1 MPFYR
6 RQRKA
11 LKPTS
16 HRLRPVPS
24 IYVDHAATT
33 PLSPAAFKAITSQ
46 LQELGNP
53 SSLHTHGRATRK
65 ALEDAREVIAQ
76 QVSCLPSEVIFTAS
90 GTEANNIALK
100 GLWWNGKA
108 HGKKVVVV
116 SAVEHHAILDPAHW
130 LETHDGAE
138 GIQVPVDVHGVI
150 DLDFLKDLITKRADE
165 IAVVSIMHSNNETGV
180 IQPIQ
185 EVVAMAGKIPVHTDA
200 VQSFKKVPLSYKDLG
215 VTALTLSAHKVGGPL
230 GIGALILR
238 RAFEIPALLHG
249 GGQEREI
256 RSGTLNAPSIVAFS
270 AAATEMYPSAEVQ
283 TLRDNF
289 IKAIHQAIPDA
300 YVNGEAS
307 QRLPGIVNVTF
318 PGTQSD
324 TLLLLLDNA
333 HVSASTGSACSAGVH
348 EASHVLLAMGHTEA
362 TAQSSLRFSFGAA
375 STQAD
380 VDFVMSVLPDVI
392 STGRAAHLK

>member
-1 MPFYR
+1 M
-6 RQRKA
+6 
-11 LKPTS
+11 
-16 HRLRPVPS
+16 PS

-33 PLSPAAFKAITSQ
+33 PLSPAAFRAISSQ

-65 ALEDAREVIAQ
+65 SLEDARESIARE
-76 QVSCLPSEVIFTAS
+76 VESLASEVIFTAS

-100 GLWWNGKA
+100 GMWWNGKA
-108 HGKKVVVV
+108 HGKKVVVI
-116 SAVEHHAILDPAHW
+116 SAIEHHAILDPAHW
-130 LETHDGAE
+130 LETHEGAE
-138 GIQVPVDVHGVI
+138 VILVPVNVHGVI
-150 DLDFLKDLITKRADE
+150 DLDFLQELIVQRGHE
-165 IAVVSIMHSNNETGV
+165 IAVISIMHSNNETGV
-180 IQPIQ
+180 IQPIN
-185 EVVAMAGKIPVHTDA
+185 EVVAMAGDIPVHTDA

-238 RAFEIPALLHG
+238 RAYEIPALLHG

-270 AAATEMYPSAEVQ
+270 AAATEHYPSSDVQ

-289 IKAIHQAIPDA
+289 ISTLHAVIPDA

-348 EASHVLLAMGHTEA
+348 EASHVLLAMGHTEES
-362 TAQSSLRFSFGAA
+362 AQSSLRFSFGAA

-380 VDFVMSVLPDVI
+380 VDYVMSVLPGVI
-392 STGRAAHLK
+392 ATGRAAHTV

>member
-1 MPFYR
+1 M
-6 RQRKA
+6 
-11 LKPTS
+11 
-16 HRLRPVPS
+16 PS

-33 PLSPAAFKAITSQ
+33 PLSPAAFKAITFQ

-65 ALEDAREVIAQ
+65 ALEDAREAIARE
-76 QVSCLPSEVIFTAS
+76 VGSLPSEVIFTAS

-108 HGKKVVVV
+108 QGKTIVVI
-116 SAVEHHAILDPAHW
+116 SAIEHHAILDPAHW
-130 LETHDGAE
+130 LETHEGAE
-138 GIQVPVDVHGVI
+138 VILVPVDVHGVI
-150 DLDFLKDLITKRADE
+150 NLDFLNDLIAKRGDE
-165 IAVVSIMHSNNETGV
+165 IAVISIMHSNNETGV
-180 IQPIQ
+180 IQPIG
-185 EVVAMAGKIPVHTDA
+185 EVVSMAGDIPVHTDA
-200 VQSFKKVPLSYKDLG
+200 VQSFRKVPLSYKELE

-238 RAFEIPALLHG
+238 RAYEIPALLHG

-270 AAATEMYPSAEVQ
+270 AAASEQYPTSAVQ
-283 TLRDNF
+283 TLRNNF
-289 IKAIHQAIPDA
+289 INAVHDAIPDA

-307 QRLPGIVNVTF
+307 PRLPGIVNVTF

-392 STGRAAHLK
+392 STGRAAHSK

>member
-1 MPFYR
+1 M
-6 RQRKA
+6 
-11 LKPTS
+11 
-16 HRLRPVPS
+16 PS

-33 PLSPAAFKAITSQ
+33 PLSPAAFKAITDQ

-65 ALEDAREVIAQ
+65 SLEDARESIARE
-76 QVSCLPSEVIFTAS
+76 VGALPSEVIFTAS

-100 GLWWNGKA
+100 GLWWSGKA
-108 HGKKVVVV
+108 KGKSVVVI
-116 SAVEHHAILDPAHW
+116 SAIEHHAILDPAHW
-130 LETHDGAE
+130 LETHEGAE
-138 GIQVPVDVHGVI
+138 VVVVPVDVHGVI
-150 DLDFLKDLITKRADE
+150 ELEFLRNLVATRGDQ
-165 IAVVSIMHSNNETGV
+165 IAVISIMHSNNETGV
-180 IQPIQ
+180 LQPIE
-185 EVVAMAGKIPVHTDA
+185 EVVSIAGSIPVHTDA

-238 RAFEIPALLHG
+238 RAYEIPALLHG

-256 RSGTLNAPSIVAFS
+256 RSGTLNAPSIVAFC
-270 AAATEMYPSAEVQ
+270 AAATESYPAAAVT

-289 IKAIHQAIPDA
+289 IKALSAAIPDA
-300 YVNGEAS
+300 YINGGTSE
-307 QRLPGIVNVTF
+307 RLPGIVNVTF

-348 EASHVLLAMGHTEA
+348 EASHVLLAMGHTET

-380 VDFVMSVLPDVI
+380 VEFVMSVLPDVI
-392 STGRAAHLK
+392 ARGRAANKK

>member
-1 MPFYR
+1 M
-6 RQRKA
+6 
-11 LKPTS
+11 
-16 HRLRPVPS
+16 PS

-65 ALEDAREVIAQ
+65 SLEDAREAIARE
-76 QVSCLPSEVIFTAS
+76 VGSLASEVIFTAS

-108 HGKKVVVV
+108 QGKKVVVI
-116 SAVEHHAILDPAHW
+116 SAIEHHAILDPAHW
-130 LETHDGAE
+130 LETHEGAE
-138 GIQVPVDVHGVI
+138 VILVPVNVHGVI
-150 DLDFLKDLITKRADE
+150 DLEFLKDLIAGRGDE
-165 IAVVSIMHSNNETGV
+165 IAVISIMHSNNETGV
-180 IQPIQ
+180 VQPIR
-185 EVVAMAGKIPVHTDA
+185 EVVEMAADIPVHTDA

-238 RAFEIPALLHG
+238 RAYEIPALLHG

-270 AAATEMYPSAEVQ
+270 AAATEYYPSSNVQ
-283 TLRDNF
+283 SLRDNF
-289 IKAIHQAIPDA
+289 INALHTAIPDA

-348 EASHVLLAMGHTEA
+348 EASHVLLAMGHTEE

-380 VDFVMSVLPDVI
+380 VDYVMSVLPGVI
-392 STGRAAHLK
+392 ATGRAAHTV

>member
-1 MPFYR
+1 
-6 RQRKA
+6 
-11 LKPTS
+11 
-16 HRLRPVPS
+16 VPS

-65 ALEDAREVIAQ
+65 ALEDSREAIAREIG
-76 QVSCLPSEVIFTAS
+76 CLPSEVIFTAS

-108 HGKKVVVV
+108 HGKSIVVI
-116 SAVEHHAILDPAHW
+116 SAIEHHAILDPAQW
-130 LETHDGAE
+130 LESHEDAE
-138 GIQVPVDVHGVI
+138 VILVPVNVHGVI
-150 DLDFLKDLITKRADE
+150 DLEFLKDLIAQRGDQ
-165 IAVVSIMHSNNETGV
+165 IAVISIMHSNNETGV
-180 IQPIQ
+180 LQPIQ
-185 EVVAMAGKIPVHTDA
+185 KVVAMAGNIPVHTDA
-200 VQSFKKVPLSYKDLG
+200 VQSFKKVPISYKELG
-215 VTALTLSAHKVGGPL
+215 VTALTLSAHKIGGPL

-238 RAFEIPALLHG
+238 RAYEIPALLHG

-270 AAATEMYPSAEVQ
+270 AAANEKYPSADVEL
-283 TLRDNF
+283 LRDNF
-289 IKAIHQAIPDA
+289 IKALLSAIPDA
-300 YVNGEAS
+300 YINGGAS
-307 QRLPGIVNVTF
+307 HRLPGIVNVTF

-348 EASHVLLAMGHTEA
+348 EASHVLLAMGHNET
-362 TAQSSLRFSFGAA
+362 TAQSSLRFSFGAE

-380 VDFVMSVLPDVI
+380 VDFVMSVLPAVI
-392 STGRAAHLK
+392 STGRAANKK

>member
-1 MPFYR
+1 M
-6 RQRKA
+6 
-11 LKPTS
+11 
-16 HRLRPVPS
+16 PS

-65 ALEDAREVIAQ
+65 VLEDAREAIAREIG
-76 QVSCLPSEVIFTAS
+76 SLPSEVIFTAS

-108 HGKKVVVV
+108 QGKKVVVI
-116 SAVEHHAILDPAHW
+116 SAIEHHAILDPAQW
-130 LETHDGAE
+130 LENHEGAE
-138 GIQVPVDVHGVI
+138 VVIVPVDVHGVI
-150 DLDFLKDLITKRADE
+150 DLAFLKELIANRSHE
-165 IAVVSIMHSNNETGV
+165 IAVISIMHSNNETGV
-180 IQPIQ
+180 LQPIH
-185 EVVAMAGKIPVHTDA
+185 EVVTLAGEIPVHTDA

-238 RAFEIPALLHG
+238 RAYEIPALLHG

-270 AAATEMYPSAEVQ
+270 AAAQERYPSTDVEQ
-283 TLRDNF
+283 LRDNF
-289 IKAIHQAIPDA
+289 IQAVKAAIPDA
-300 YVNGEAS
+300 YINGESS

-324 TLLLLLDNA
+324 ILLLLLDNA
-333 HVSASTGSACSAGVH
+333 QVSASTGSACSAGVH

-362 TAQSSLRFSFGAA
+362 TALSSLRFSFGAA

-392 STGRAAHLK
+392 ATGRAAHIK

>member
-1 MPFYR
+1 M
-6 RQRKA
+6 
-11 LKPTS
+11 
-16 HRLRPVPS
+16 PS

-65 ALEDAREVIAQ
+65 ALEDAREAIAQ

-100 GLWWNGKA
+100 GLWWNGKV

-130 LETHDGAE
+130 LETHEGAE
-138 GIQVPVDVHGVI
+138 VIQVPVDVHGVI
-150 DLDFLKDLITKRADE
+150 NLDFLKDLIAKRSEE
-165 IAVVSIMHSNNETGV
+165 IAVISIMHSNNETGV

-238 RAFEIPALLHG
+238 RAYEIPALLHG

-270 AAATEMYPSAEVQ
+270 AAATEKYPSAEVQ
-283 TLRDNF
+283 NLRDNF
-289 IKAIHQAIPDA
+289 IKAVHHAIPDA

>member
-1 MPFYR
+1 M
-6 RQRKA
+6 
-11 LKPTS
+11 
-16 HRLRPVPS
+16 PS

-33 PLSPAAFKAITSQ
+33 PLSPAAFKAITDQ

-65 ALEDAREVIAQ
+65 SLEDARESIAIE
-76 QVSCLPSEVIFTAS
+76 VGALPSEVIFTAS

-108 HGKKVVVV
+108 KGKSVVVI
-116 SAVEHHAILDPAHW
+116 SAIEHHAILDPAHW
-130 LETHDGAE
+130 LETHEGAE
-138 GIQVPVDVHGVI
+138 VVVVPVNVHGVI
-150 DLDFLKDLITKRADE
+150 QLEFLRNLVDTRGE
-165 IAVVSIMHSNNETGV
+165 QIAVISIMHSNNETGV
-180 IQPIQ
+180 LQPIE
-185 EVVAMAGKIPVHTDA
+185 EVVSIAGDIPVHTDA
-200 VQSFKKVPLSYKDLG
+200 VQSFKKVPLSYKKLG

-238 RAFEIPALLHG
+238 RAYEIPALLHG

-256 RSGTLNAPSIVAFS
+256 RSGTLNAPSIVAFC
-270 AAATEMYPSAEVQ
+270 AAATETYPTAAVI
-283 TLRDNF
+283 TLRENF
-289 IKAIHQAIPDA
+289 IRALAAGIPDA
-300 YVNGEAS
+300 YINGGTS

-380 VDFVMSVLPDVI
+380 VEFVMSVLPDVI
-392 STGRAAHLK
+392 ARGRAANKK

>member
-1 MPFYR
+1 
-6 RQRKA
+6 
-11 LKPTS
+11 
-16 HRLRPVPS
+16 VPS

-33 PLSPAAFKAITSQ
+33 PLSPAAFRAISSQ

-65 ALEDAREVIAQ
+65 SLEDARETIAR
-76 QVSCLPSEVIFTAS
+76 QVGSLASEVIFTAS

-108 HGKKVVVV
+108 RGKKVVVI
-116 SAVEHHAILDPAHW
+116 SSIEHHAILDPAHW
-130 LETHDGAE
+130 LETHEGAE
-138 GIQVPVDVHGVI
+138 VILVPVSIHGVI
-150 DLDFLKDLITKRADE
+150 DLDFLQELIAQRGNE
-165 IAVVSIMHSNNETGV
+165 IAVISIMHSNNETGV
-180 IQPIQ
+180 IQPIDN
-185 EVVAMAGKIPVHTDA
+185 VVAMAGDIPVHTDA
-200 VQSFKKVPLSYKDLG
+200 VQSFKKVPLSYKELG

-238 RAFEIPALLHG
+238 RAYEIPALLHG

-256 RSGTLNAPSIVAFS
+256 RSGTLNAPSIVAF
-270 AAATEMYPSAEVQ
+270 AAASSEPYPSAAVQ
-283 TLRDNF
+283 ALRDNF
-289 IKAIHQAIPDA
+289 IQSLNTAIPDA
-300 YVNGEAS
+300 YINGGAS
-307 QRLPGIVNVTF
+307 ERLPGIVNVTF

-348 EASHVLLAMGHTEA
+348 EASHVLLAMGHNET
-362 TAQSSLRFSFGAA
+362 TAQSSLRFSFGAG

-380 VDFVMSVLPDVI
+380 VDFVMSVLPGVI
-392 STGRAAHLK
+392 ATGRAANNI

>member
-1 MPFYR
+1 
-6 RQRKA
+6 
-11 LKPTS
+11 
-16 HRLRPVPS
+16 VPS

-65 ALEDAREVIAQ
+65 SLEDAREAIARE
-76 QVSCLPSEVIFTAS
+76 VGSLASEVVFTAS

-108 HGKKVVVV
+108 HGKKLVVI
-116 SAVEHHAILDPAHW
+116 SAIEHHAILDPAHW
-130 LETHDGAE
+130 LETHEGAE
-138 GIQVPVDVHGVI
+138 VILVPVNVHGVI
-150 DLDFLKDLITKRADE
+150 DLEFLKDLIARRGDE
-165 IAVVSIMHSNNETGV
+165 IAVISIMHSNNETGV
-180 IQPIQ
+180 VQPIR
-185 EVVAMAGKIPVHTDA
+185 EVVAMAADIPVHTDA

-238 RAFEIPALLHG
+238 RAYEIPALLHG

-270 AAATEMYPSAEVQ
+270 AAATEHYPSSNVEN
-283 TLRDNF
+283 LRDNF
-289 IKAIHQAIPDA
+289 ISALHAAIPDA

-348 EASHVLLAMGHTEA
+348 EASHVLLAMGHTEE

-380 VDFVMSVLPDVI
+380 VDYVMSVLPGVI
-392 STGRAAHLK
+392 ATGRAAHTV

>member
-1 MPFYR
+1 M
-6 RQRKA
+6 
-11 LKPTS
+11 
-16 HRLRPVPS
+16 PS

-65 ALEDAREVIAQ
+65 SLEDAREAIARE
-76 QVSCLPSEVIFTAS
+76 VGSLASEVIFTAS

-108 HGKKVVVV
+108 QGKKVVVI
-116 SAVEHHAILDPAHW
+116 SAIEHHAILDPAHW
-130 LETHDGAE
+130 LETHEGAE
-138 GIQVPVDVHGVI
+138 VILVPVNVHGVI
-150 DLDFLKDLITKRADE
+150 DLEFLKDLIAGRGDE
-165 IAVVSIMHSNNETGV
+165 IAVISIMHSNNETGV
-180 IQPIQ
+180 VQPIR
-185 EVVAMAGKIPVHTDA
+185 EVVEMAADIPVHTDA

-238 RAFEIPALLHG
+238 RAYEIPALLHG

-270 AAATEMYPSAEVQ
+270 AASTEHYPSSNVEN
-283 TLRDNF
+283 LRDNF
-289 IKAIHQAIPDA
+289 ISALHAAIPDA

-348 EASHVLLAMGHTEA
+348 EASHVLLAMGHTEE

-380 VDFVMSVLPDVI
+380 VDYVMSVLPGVI
-392 STGRAAHLK
+392 ATGRAAHTV

>member
-1 MPFYR
+1 M
-6 RQRKA
+6 
-11 LKPTS
+11 
-16 HRLRPVPS
+16 PS

-65 ALEDAREVIAQ
+65 SLEDAREAIARE
-76 QVSCLPSEVIFTAS
+76 VGSLASEVIFTAS

-108 HGKKVVVV
+108 QGKNVVVI
-116 SAVEHHAILDPAHW
+116 SAIEHHAILDPAHW
-130 LETHDGAE
+130 LETHEGAE
-138 GIQVPVDVHGVI
+138 VILVPVNVHGVVE
-150 DLDFLKDLITKRADE
+150 LEFLKDLIAQRGDE
-165 IAVVSIMHSNNETGV
+165 IAVISIMHSNNETGV
-180 IQPIQ
+180 VQPIR
-185 EVVAMAGKIPVHTDA
+185 EVVAMATDIPVHTDA

-238 RAFEIPALLHG
+238 RAYEIPALLHG

-270 AAATEMYPSAEVQ
+270 AAATEHYPSSNVEN
-283 TLRDNF
+283 LRDNF
-289 IKAIHQAIPDA
+289 ISALHAAIPDA

-348 EASHVLLAMGHTEA
+348 EASHVLLAMGHTEE

-380 VDFVMSVLPDVI
+380 VDYVMSVLPGVI
-392 STGRAAHLK
+392 ATGRAAHTV

>member
-1 MPFYR
+1 
-6 RQRKA
+6 
-11 LKPTS
+11 
-16 HRLRPVPS
+16 VPS

-65 ALEDAREVIAQ
+65 ALEDSREVIARE
-76 QVSCLPSEVIFTAS
+76 VGSLPSEVIFTAS

-108 HGKKVVVV
+108 QGKTIVVI
-116 SAVEHHAILDPAHW
+116 SAIEHHAILDPAHW
-130 LETHDGAE
+130 LETHEGAE
-138 GIQVPVDVHGVI
+138 VILVPVDVHGVI
-150 DLDFLKDLITKRADE
+150 NLDFLNDLIAKRGDE
-165 IAVVSIMHSNNETGV
+165 IAVISIMHSNNETGV
-180 IQPIQ
+180 IQPIR
-185 EVVAMAGKIPVHTDA
+185 EVVSMAGDIPVHTDA
-200 VQSFKKVPLSYKDLG
+200 VQSFKKVPLSYKELA
-215 VTALTLSAHKVGGPL
+215 VTAMTLSAHKVGGPL

-238 RAFEIPALLHG
+238 RAYEIPALLHG

-270 AAATEMYPSAEVQ
+270 AAASEQYPTSAVQ

-289 IKAIHQAIPDA
+289 IAAVHNAIPDA

-307 QRLPGIVNVTF
+307 LRLPGIVNVTF

-348 EASHVLLAMGHTEA
+348 EASHVLLAMGHTEL

-380 VDFVMSVLPDVI
+380 VDYVMSVLPGVI
-392 STGRAAHLK
+392 ATGRAANLK

>member
-1 MPFYR
+1 M
-6 RQRKA
+6 
-11 LKPTS
+11 
-16 HRLRPVPS
+16 PS

-33 PLSPAAFKAITSQ
+33 PLSPAAFKAITAQ

-65 ALEDAREVIAQ
+65 ALEDAREAIAQ

-108 HGKKVVVV
+108 QGKKVVVI

-130 LETHDGAE
+130 LETHEGAE
-138 GIQVPVDVHGVI
+138 VIQVPVDVHGVI
-150 DLDFLKDLITKRADE
+150 NLDFLKDLITKRSEE
-165 IAVVSIMHSNNETGV
+165 IAVISIMHSNNETGV

-185 EVVAMAGKIPVHTDA
+185 EVVAMARKIPVHTDA

-238 RAFEIPALLHG
+238 RAYEIPALLHG

-270 AAATEMYPSAEVQ
+270 AAATEKYPSNEVQ
-283 TLRDNF
+283 SLRDNF
-289 IKAIHQAIPDA
+289 IKAIHQEIPDA

-392 STGRAAHLK
+392 NTGRAANLK

>member
-1 MPFYR
+1 M
-6 RQRKA
+6 
-11 LKPTS
+11 
-16 HRLRPVPS
+16 PS

-65 ALEDAREVIAQ
+65 VLEDAREAIARE
-76 QVSCLPSEVIFTAS
+76 VGSLPSEVIFTAS

-108 HGKKVVVV
+108 QGKKVVVI
-116 SAVEHHAILDPAHW
+116 SAIEHHAILDPAQW
-130 LETHDGAE
+130 LENHEGAE
-138 GIQVPVDVHGVI
+138 VVIVPVDVHGVI
-150 DLDFLKDLITKRADE
+150 DLAFLKELIANRSHE
-165 IAVVSIMHSNNETGV
+165 IAVISIMHSNNETGV
-180 IQPIQ
+180 LQPIH
-185 EVVAMAGKIPVHTDA
+185 EVVALAGEIPVHTDA
-200 VQSFKKVPLSYKDLG
+200 VQSFKKVSLSYKDLG

-238 RAFEIPALLHG
+238 RAYEIPALLHG

-270 AAATEMYPSAEVQ
+270 AAAQESYPSTDVEQ
-283 TLRDNF
+283 LRDNF
-289 IKAIHQAIPDA
+289 IQAVKAAIPDA
-300 YVNGEAS
+300 YINGESS

-324 TLLLLLDNA
+324 ILLLLLDNA
-333 HVSASTGSACSAGVH
+333 RVSASTGSACSAGVH

-362 TAQSSLRFSFGAA
+362 TALSSLRFSFGAA

-392 STGRAAHLK
+392 ATGRAAHIK

>member
-1 MPFYR
+1 M
-6 RQRKA
+6 
-11 LKPTS
+11 
-16 HRLRPVPS
+16 PS

-65 ALEDAREVIAQ
+65 ALEDAREAIARDIG
-76 QVSCLPSEVIFTAS
+76 CLPSEVIFTAS

-108 HGKKVVVV
+108 HGKSIVVI
-116 SAVEHHAILDPAHW
+116 SAIEHHAILDPAQW
-130 LETHDGAE
+130 LESHEGAE
-138 GIQVPVDVHGVI
+138 VILVPVNVHGVI
-150 DLDFLKDLITKRADE
+150 DLEFLKDLIAQRGDQ
-165 IAVVSIMHSNNETGV
+165 IAVISIMHSNNETGV
-180 IQPIQ
+180 LQPIQ
-185 EVVAMAGKIPVHTDA
+185 EVVAMAGNIPVHTDA
-200 VQSFKKVPLSYKDLG
+200 VQSFKKVPISYKELG
-215 VTALTLSAHKVGGPL
+215 VTALTLSAHKIGGPL

-238 RAFEIPALLHG
+238 RAYEIPALLHG

-270 AAATEMYPSAEVQ
+270 AAANEKYPSADVEL
-283 TLRDNF
+283 LRDNF
-289 IKAIHQAIPDA
+289 IKALLSAIPDA
-300 YVNGEAS
+300 YINGGAS

-348 EASHVLLAMGHTEA
+348 EASHVLLAMGHNET
-362 TAQSSLRFSFGAA
+362 TAQSSLRFSFGAE

-380 VDFVMSVLPDVI
+380 VDFVMSVLPAVI
-392 STGRAAHLK
+392 STGRAANKK

>member
-1 MPFYR
+1 
-6 RQRKA
+6 
-11 LKPTS
+11 
-16 HRLRPVPS
+16 VPS

-33 PLSPAAFKAITSQ
+33 PLSPAAFKAITDQ

-65 ALEDAREVIAQ
+65 SLEDARESIARE
-76 QVSCLPSEVIFTAS
+76 VGALPSEVIFTAS

-100 GLWWNGKA
+100 GLWWSGKA
-108 HGKKVVVV
+108 KGKSIVVI
-116 SAVEHHAILDPAHW
+116 SAIEHHAILDPAHW
-130 LETHDGAE
+130 LETHEGAE
-138 GIQVPVDVHGVI
+138 VVLVPVDVHGVI
-150 DLDFLKDLITKRADE
+150 DLEFLKNLVATRGDQ
-165 IAVVSIMHSNNETGV
+165 IAVISIMHSNNETGV
-180 IQPIQ
+180 LQPIE
-185 EVVAMAGKIPVHTDA
+185 EVVSIAGSIPVHTDA
-200 VQSFKKVPLSYKDLG
+200 VQSFKKVRLTYKDLG

-238 RAFEIPALLHG
+238 RAYEIPALLHG

-256 RSGTLNAPSIVAFS
+256 RSGTLNAPSIVAFC
-270 AAATEMYPSAEVQ
+270 AAATESYPAETVT
-283 TLRDNF
+283 TLRDKF
-289 IKAIHQAIPDA
+289 IKELSIAIPDA
-300 YVNGEAS
+300 YINGGTS

-348 EASHVLLAMGHTEA
+348 EASHVLLAMGHTET

-380 VDFVMSVLPDVI
+380 VEFVMSVLPDVI
-392 STGRAAHLK
+392 ARGRAANKK

>member
-1 MPFYR
+1 MPCYL

-65 ALEDAREVIAQ
+65 SLEDAREDIARE
-76 QVSCLPSEVIFTAS
+76 VGSLASEVIFTAS

-108 HGKKVVVV
+108 QGKKVVVI
-116 SAVEHHAILDPAHW
+116 SAIEHHAILDPAHW
-130 LETHDGAE
+130 LKTHEGAE
-138 GIQVPVDVHGVI
+138 VILVPVNVHGVI
-150 DLDFLKDLITKRADE
+150 ELEFLKDLIAQRGDE
-165 IAVVSIMHSNNETGV
+165 IAVISIMHSNNETGV
-180 IQPIQ
+180 VQPIR
-185 EVVAMAGKIPVHTDA
+185 EVVAMAADIPVHTDA

-238 RAFEIPALLHG
+238 RAYEIPALLHG

-270 AAATEMYPSAEVQ
+270 AAATEHYPSSNVEN
-283 TLRDNF
+283 LRDNF
-289 IKAIHQAIPDA
+289 ISALHAAIPDA

-348 EASHVLLAMGHTEA
+348 EASHVLLAMGHTEE

-380 VDFVMSVLPDVI
+380 VDYVMSVLPGVI
-392 STGRAAHLK
+392 ATGRAAHTV

>member
-1 MPFYR
+1 M
-6 RQRKA
+6 
-11 LKPTS
+11 
-16 HRLRPVPS
+16 PS

-33 PLSPAAFKAITSQ
+33 PLSPAAFKAISSQ
-46 LQELGNP
+46 LQQLGNP

-65 ALEDAREVIAQ
+65 VLEDARESIARE
-76 QVSCLPSEVIFTAS
+76 VGSLPSEVIFTAS

-100 GLWWNGKA
+100 GLWWSRKAQGKS
-108 HGKKVVVV
+108 VVVI
-116 SAVEHHAILDPAHW
+116 SAIEHHAILDPAHW
-130 LETHDGAE
+130 LETHEGAE
-138 GIQVPVDVHGVI
+138 VIHIPVDLHGVI
-150 DLDFLKDLITKRADE
+150 KLDFFKDLIAQRGDE
-165 IAVVSIMHSNNETGV
+165 IAVISIMHSNNETGV

-185 EVVAMAGKIPVHTDA
+185 ELVSLAGDIPVHTDA

-230 GIGALILR
+230 GIGVLILR
-238 RAFEIPALLHG
+238 RAYEIPALLHG

-270 AAATEMYPSAEVQ
+270 AAASEEYPSSDVQ
-283 TLRDNF
+283 RLRDNF
-289 IKAIHQAIPDA
+289 ISAVHAAIPDA
-300 YVNGEAS
+300 YINGEAS
-307 QRLPGIVNVTF
+307 QRLPGIVNITF

-392 STGRAAHLK
+392 ATGRAAHSK

>member
-1 MPFYR
+1 M
-6 RQRKA
+6 
-11 LKPTS
+11 
-16 HRLRPVPS
+16 PS

-108 HGKKVVVV
+108 HGKKVVVI

-130 LETHDGAE
+130 LETHEGAE
-138 GIQVPVDVHGVI
+138 VIQVPVDVQGVI

-380 VDFVMSVLPDVI
+380 VVFVISVLPYVI